1 MGIFGTNYCKKK
13 KRGAHNKLD
22 LDLKGE
28 IGCTHIVTNS
38 LKRNKSA
45 KKSKT
50 QLSYISPGSYS
61 PLINDKLS
69 SLVFVTVI
77 LTRIQNDTEQNS
89 NIPAPKMFINSFNI
103 IMESILSRFD
113 TYIGAKSSS

>member
-38 LKRNKSA
+38 LEKNKPA
-45 KKSKT
+45 KKSKPNFT
-50 QLSYISPGSYS
+50 WILLPSY
-61 PLINDKLS
+61 
-69 SLVFVTVI
+69 
-77 LTRIQNDTEQNS
+77 Q
-89 NIPAPKMFINSFNI
+89 
-103 IMESILSRFD
+103 
-113 TYIGAKSSS
+113 